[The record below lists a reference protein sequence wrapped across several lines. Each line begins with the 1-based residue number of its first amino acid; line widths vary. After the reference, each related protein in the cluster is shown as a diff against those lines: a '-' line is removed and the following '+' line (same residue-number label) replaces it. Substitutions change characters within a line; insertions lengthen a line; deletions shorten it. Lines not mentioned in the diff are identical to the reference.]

1 MSDTYDNIEVL
12 IDTHPQY
19 PDNKIIRLDKAA
31 LLIVSAGTAE
41 IEIDFTPYSL
51 KPNRMLLLVPLGNLR
66 QLQCSPDFT
75 ASCVF
80 FAPKV
85 AEEITAQLEPTFFS
99 FLKEYP
105 VADLDSDDMVFLGHL
120 MRGIKHVA
128 DKSQGEHRIKIMK
141 NMLQCFILEL
151 YDRTKEDFAQRKRKS
166 VSSQEYFF
174 MKYLDLVHKHAATE
188 REVKFY
194 ADLLCITPRYLQS
207 IVRGQ
212 TGRTA
217 KSFIDRHCTQEIK
230 IRLSTTNDSI
240 QAIARQLNFPDHSF
254 FTRYFKKQTGLTP
267 KEFRTKAGAESGAE
281 E

>member
-1 MSDTYDNIEVL
+1 MTDTYDDIEVL
-12 IDTHPQY
+12 IDTHPDY
-19 PDNKIIRLDKAA
+19 PDNRIIRLDKAA
-31 LLIVSAGTAE
+31 LLIVTAGTAK
-41 IEIDFTPYSL
+41 IEVDFTPYIL
-51 KPNRMLLLVPLGNLR
+51 MPNRMLLLVPLGNLR
-66 QLQCSPDFT
+66 QLQCSDDFT

-80 FAPKV
+80 FSPKV

-105 VADLDSDDMVFLGHL
+105 VADIGNDDMVFICNLV
-120 MRGIKHVA
+120 RGMKHVA
-128 DKSQGEHRIKIMK
+128 DKSMGEHRMKILK
-141 NMLQCFILEL
+141 NMIQCFILEL

-240 QAIARQLNFPDHSF
+240 QAIARQLKFPDHSF

-267 KEFRTKAGAESGAE
+267 KVFRTKAGAEDGPKQ
-281 E
+281 